1 MEYYRKVGD
10 KMAPQFP
17 MYIDLEGNNCMIFGG
32 GDKAAARAA
41 VLLKFGAK
49 VTVISP
55 SLCDKLRDMDKNGL
69 IRHIPRRYFRGDC
82 SSCYICIAA
91 TNNEAVNIAISD
103 ECKAKR
109 IAVNVT
115 KPSAFGTFVFPTVI
129 IEKDITISVACKTDK
144 KLVHLICEAIDREM
158 PRMISSALKDNL
170 KSN

>member
-1 MEYYRKVGD
+1 
-10 KMAPQFP
+10 MAPQFP
-17 MYIDLEGNNCMIFGG
+17 MYIDLEGNNCIIFGG

-41 VLLKFGAK
+41 VLLEFGAK

-55 SLCDKLRDMDKNGL
+55 TLCDRLSDMDKNGL

-91 TNNEAVNIAISD
+91 TNNESVNIAISD

-115 KPSAFGTFVFPTVI
+115 KPSAFGTFVFPSVL
-129 IEKDITISVACKTDK
+129 IEKDITISVAGESDK
-144 KLVHLICEAIDREM
+144 KLVRLICESIASEM
-158 PRMISSALKDNL
+158 PRMMSNALKENL
-170 KSN
+170 KAE